1 MRKLPLVA
9 KSAQKKG
16 MSLRIPTSS
25 ALARFL
31 LSPVGRGVI
40 MGGAL
45 LVILVLGVFTY
56 FYARY
61 SHVIDEK
68 LNAGPF
74 ANNAKIFA
82 APESVGVGDAL
93 SPNEVAAQLRR
104 SGYNEARGNA
114 IGYYQVR
121 PNAVEIFPGPES
133 YFDQEAAVIKFA
145 GGRISQIVS
154 LQDNTA
160 RNQYQLEPQLITNI
174 SGSAREKRRLV
185 KFADIPP
192 VLVQAV
198 TSAEDKHFFQ
208 HSGFDPVRIIKA
220 AYVDIRQGRKE
231 QGASTLS
238 QQLARMFFLD
248 QDKRWTR
255 KMAEMIITLQLEQKL
270 TKNEIFEDY
279 ANQIYLGNRGT
290 FRIHGFGEAAEAYLG
305 KDLSQINLPEAAELG
320 GLIQRPAYFDPFHH
334 PERMKDRRN
343 IVLTMMHTNGFVND
357 HDYQLAMD
365 SPLTVARGAAQ
376 SAEAPY
382 FVDEV
387 NDELQTTF
395 QDADFQSNAF
405 RVYTTLDLRLQRMAG
420 DAISAGMKLVDDQ
433 IKKQRR
439 FKGQTPPEPQVAL
452 VALDPHTGAVKAIA
466 GGRNYG
472 MSQLNHV
479 LARRQPGSIF
489 KPFVYAA
496 AMETAINGAA
506 KVITP
511 STIIK
516 DERTTFWFNGNPYSP
531 RNFADEYYGDVPL
544 RFALAH
550 SLNSAAVKVAEE
562 VGYDTV
568 VEMAN
573 RAGMNY
579 KIQPTPAVALGAY
592 EITPL
597 EAAGAYT
604 MFSNDGRYVKPDFL
618 TLVRDQSSKI
628 LYQHKDTQKQV
639 LDQRVVYLMTSL
651 MQEVLRSGT
660 AAGAREHYGFNVPAA
675 GKTGTS
681 RDGWF
686 AGYTSELLC
695 VVWVGFDDNTELNLE
710 GAHSAAPIWMQFMKS
725 ALQFR
730 EYRDTKAFEAPDGI
744 VSIDIDPKSGMP
756 STPMCPE
763 HRSEVYIAG
772 TQPVGFCP
780 LHGGRGGITTSAGW
794 DTPPP
799 AAAGPRPAPG
809 SPETLPQIG
818 GSGDDGQTT
827 PSAVAKRVAR
837 QTAPETP
844 QHTKATPVQATS
856 APASKDGKDAKKEDD
871 KPSLLKRLLNV
882 FK

>member
-1 MRKLPLVA
+1 MRKLGVVEKP
-9 KSAQKKG
+9 AQQHG
-16 MSLRIPTSS
+16 MSLRIPTGS
-25 ALARFL
+25 ALAGIF
-31 LSPVGRGVI
+31 LSPIGRVVI
-40 MGGAL
+40 MGGAV
-45 LVILVLGVFTY
+45 LVIVTLGIFTF

-61 SHVIDEK
+61 SRVIDEK

-82 APESVGVGDAL
+82 APESVGVGDSI
-93 SPNEVAAQLRR
+93 SPNDIAAELRR
-104 SGYNEARGNA
+104 SGYNEARGNT
-114 IGYYQVR
+114 IGYYQIR
-121 PNAVEIFPGPES
+121 PNEIEIFPGTES

-154 LQDNTA
+154 LQDNTS
-160 RNQYQLEPQLITNI
+160 RNQYQLEPQLITNL
-174 SGSAREKRRLV
+174 SGQAREKRRLV
-185 KFADIPP
+185 RFADISP
-192 VLVQAV
+192 VLVEAV

-208 HSGFDPVRIIKA
+208 HAGFDPVRIIKA

-255 KMAEMIITLQLEQKL
+255 KLAEMIITLQLEQKL

-279 ANQIYLGNRGT
+279 ANQIYLGMRGT

-305 KDLSQINLPEAAELG
+305 KDLSQINLPEAAELA

-334 PERMKDRRN
+334 PDRMKERRN
-343 IVLTMMHTNGFVND
+343 VVLGLMRSND
-357 HDYQLAMD
+357 FITDQDYALAID
-365 SPLTVARGAAQ
+365 APLTVARGASQ

-387 NDELQTTF
+387 NDELQAKF

-405 RVYTTLDLRLQRMAG
+405 RVYTTLDLRLQRVAG
-420 DAISAGMKLVDDQ
+420 DAIAAGMKLVDDQ
-433 IKKQRR
+433 IKRQRR
-439 FKGQTPPEPQVAL
+439 FRGQTPPEPQVAL
-452 VALDPHTGAVKAIA
+452 VALDPHTGAVKAVA

-472 MSQLNHV
+472 LSQLNRV
-479 LARRQPGSIF
+479 LAKRQPGSIF

-496 AMETAINGAA
+496 AMNTGVEEGSR
-506 KVITP
+506 VLTP
-511 STIIK
+511 STIVD
-516 DERTTFWFNGNPYSP
+516 DERTTFWFDGNSYSP
-531 RNFADEYYGDVPL
+531 HNFDDEYYGNVPL

-550 SLNSAAVKVAEE
+550 SLNSAAVKVAEM
-562 VGYDTV
+562 VGYGAV

-592 EITPL
+592 DITPL

-604 MFSNDGRYVKPDFL
+604 MFSNQGRYVKPDFI
-618 TLVRDQSSKI
+618 TLVRDQNSKV
-628 LYQHKDTQKQV
+628 LYQHKDESKQV
-639 LDQRVVYLMTSL
+639 LDPRVAYLMTNL
-651 MQEVLRSGT
+651 MEEVLRSGT

-695 VVWVGFDDNTELNLE
+695 VVWVGFDDNRDLDLE

-725 ALQFR
+725 ALAYR
-730 EYRDTKAFEAPDGI
+730 EYRDAQPFEAPGGI
-744 VSIDIDPKSGMP
+744 VTIDIDPKSGMP
-756 STPMCPE
+756 ATAACPE
-763 HRSEVYIAG
+763 RRAEVYIAG
-772 TQPVGFCP
+772 TQPVGACP
-780 LHGGRGGITTSAGW
+780 LHGGRYGITTSAGW

-799 AAAGPRPAPG
+799 EGAGRPAAGT
-809 SPETLPQIG
+809 PETRPQIG
-818 GSGDDGQTT
+818 GMADDDE
-827 PSAVAKRVAR
+827 AAARAIARRAAR
-837 QTAPETP
+837 QAPQEAP
-844 QHTKATPVQATS
+844 QRTKAAPPQTAQATT
-856 APASKDGKDAKKEDD
+856 KDAKKAEQ
-871 KPSLLKRLLNV
+871 KPSLLRRLLNV